1 MSKVFGDFFNS
12 EWSFAQVRIK
22 DENTICCFGEDNT
35 IIIVATS
42 GIYYKV
48 KIHNRDFL
56 KIKINPSESTAMKDF
71 MSRVSKC
78 RCSLEWLYL
87 PLDDIKIKEGVSTE
101 DL

>member
-1 MSKVFGDFFNS
+1 MKNPTELSLGL
-12 EWSFAQVRIK
+12 RIQLP
-22 DENTICCFGEDNT
+22 DGP
-35 IIIVATS
+35 IINFKIL
-42 GIYYKV
+42 YYKV

-87 PLDDIKIKEGVSTE
+87 PLDNIKIKEGVSTE

>member
-1 MSKVFGDFFNS
+1 MKNPTELSLGL
-12 EWSFAQVRIK
+12 RIQLP
-22 DENTICCFGEDNT
+22 DG
-35 IIIVATS
+35 IVINFRTL
-42 GIYYKV
+42 YYKV

-71 MSRVSKC
+71 MSRVSRC

-101 DL
+101 NL

>member
-1 MSKVFGDFFNS
+1 MKNPTELSLGL
-12 EWSFAQVRIK
+12 RIQLPGGL
-22 DENTICCFGEDNT
+22 TINFKT
-35 IIIVATS
+35 L
-42 GIYYKV
+42 YYKV

-71 MSRVSKC
+71 MSRVSRC